1 MPSFVFSNFPGGS
14 SQVWLGSGQ
23 LVLGDVQILH
33 STSYC
38 HPTATRTFFR
48 TMALPSN
55 RMGLVLGSECPTFEN
70 PWTVA
75 CQPPLSLGFLR

>member
-1 MPSFVFSNFPGGS
+1 M
-14 SQVWLGSGQ
+14 WLGSGQ

-48 TMALPSN
+48 NMALPSN
-55 RMGLVLGSECPTFEN
+55 RMGLVLGSECPTLEN